1 MTNLETNLF
10 LYPDKMHFK
19 SLFRFIHST
28 PLIYAAEQKPL
39 AILRKKTGYTFA
51 NCKKALDL
59 HQNDLA
65 KAEKWLHEQAQALG
79 WAKAVKLQGRITQQG
94 LVGVLVQNNIGA
106 MVEVNCETD
115 FVARNA
121 VFQQF
126 VQSASMACIQYV
138 SKLPTNDSLTKFDLG
153 AEGLRAIQGLEGKS
167 LGDELALMIG
177 NVGENASLRRAT
189 CFKAA
194 EPITLFG
201 GSHPISTSSSDV
213 HLGTYGTI
221 FACKSTGDAPVDAG
235 LLKKISTHIIGLNP
249 SKVGVADV
257 DKPNED
263 KDAEKCLIYQK
274 YLMDEEMTV
283 EELFKENSIEVLD
296 FTRFQCG
303 EETET
308 SAEDLNVAKANN

>member
-1 MTNLETNLF
+1 MN
-10 LYPDKMHFK
+10 FK
-19 SLFRFIHST
+19 SLCRFIHTT
-28 PLIYAAEQKPL
+28 PLIYSVEQKPL

-59 HQNDLA
+59 YQNDIA
-65 KAEKWLHEQAQALG
+65 KAEQWLHEQAQALG

-94 LVGVLVQNNIGA
+94 LVGVLVKKNIGA

-115 FVARNA
+115 FVARNT

-126 VQSASMACIQYV
+126 VESASMACIQHV
-138 SKLPTNDSLTKFDLG
+138 SKMPTNDLLSKIDFG
-153 AEGLRAIQGLEGKS
+153 ADGLRAMQGLEGKS

-177 NVGENASLRRAT
+177 SVGENASLRRAT

-201 GSHPISTSSSDV
+201 GSHPLTTTSSGV
-213 HLGTYGTI
+213 HLGTYGGM
-221 FACKSTGDAPVDAG
+221 FAWKSAGDAAVDAD
-235 LLKKISTHIIGLNP
+235 LLKNICTHIIGLNP
-249 SKVGVADV
+249 SKVGAIDI

-263 KDAEKCLIYQK
+263 KDAEKCLIHQG
-274 YLMDEEMTV
+274 YLMDETQTV
-283 EELFKENSIEVLD
+283 GELFKENAIEVLD
-296 FTRFQCG
+296 FNRFRCG

-308 SAEDLNVAKANN
+308 SAEHLNVAKANN

>member
-1 MTNLETNLF
+1 MI
-10 LYPDKMHFK
+10 FK
-19 SLFRFIHST
+19 SLSRFIHST
-28 PLIYAAEQKPL
+28 PLIYAVEQKPL

-59 HQNDLA
+59 HQNDLV
-65 KAEKWLHEQAQALG
+65 KAEQWLHEQAQSLG

-94 LVGVLVQNNIGA
+94 LIGVIVQKNIGA

-115 FVARNA
+115 FVARNS

-126 VQSASMACIQYV
+126 VESASMACIQHV
-138 SKLPTNDSLTKFDLG
+138 SKLPTNDLLSKIDIG
-153 AEGLRAIQGLEGKS
+153 ADGLRGIQGLEGKS

-177 NVGENASLRRAT
+177 SVGENASLRRAT

-201 GSHPISTSSSDV
+201 GSHPLKTTSSGV
-213 HLGTYGTI
+213 HLGTYGSI
-221 FACKSTGDAPVDAG
+221 FAWKSASDGPVDAD
-235 LLKKISTHIIGLNP
+235 LLKNISTHIIGLSP
-249 SKVGVADV
+249 SKVGVADI

-263 KDAEKCLIYQK
+263 KDAEKCLIHQG
-274 YLMDEEMTV
+274 YLIDETITV
-283 EELFKENSIEVLD
+283 GELLKENALEVLD
-296 FTRFQCG
+296 FNRFRCG
-303 EETET
+303 EEVES